1 MIGSLLKWFKQTFC
15 YYQSKGWL
23 DETFIWLV
31 IYIMSATTELET
43 NLPDYW
49 SHPSSLDEW
58 VIMFTFSDD
67 V

>member
-1 MIGSLLKWFKQTFC
+1 MIGSLLKWFKQTFF

-49 SHPSSLDEW
+49 SNPSSLDEW